1 MTLQQKVGQ
10 TLQIDFNAITN
21 DEKQQTDPTQAVT
34 WAVGGLLMN
43 GNSAPTEDG
52 NIARLP
58 SLLEADKL
66 RDAYL
71 KKTRA
76 NWKKVLD
83 RFTDLGV

>member
-1 MTLQQKVGQ
+1 
-10 TLQIDFNAITN
+10 
-21 DEKQQTDPTQAVT
+21 
-34 WAVGGLLMN
+34 MN